1 MSIPQPLVSVGDPM
15 PRIVL
20 PSAAGTTFDSI
31 DQLTAGLTRVYWLE
45 APPPAA
51 TAAPLTQAL
60 AACDGQLHVVAP
72 AATEGTSLYASWL
85 LDPKRELAGVFGATG
100 PLAIVVDPAG
110 RVASILPAPTPEAV
124 AAVVTQL
131 HKASTPVVI
140 QGQAPVMILDRVLD
154 PALIEALL
162 DYWRRGTKMTNVVAS
177 NAAGNVAN
185 ADAKRRQDVQL
196 DEPGLFVRLRDCLGR
211 RVMPM
216 ISHCF
221 GAEMVRIE
229 APWIGCYDA
238 TSGGWFRRH
247 RDNSSRSTAHRQF
260 ALTLNLNGGDEYA
273 GGEVRFPEFGRQ
285 LYRPAAGGALV
296 FSCSLL
302 HEVMPVTR
310 GRRFGVF
317 TFLSG
322 GAGVPTRSLPR

>member
-1 MSIPQPLVSVGDPM
+1 
-15 PRIVL
+15 
-20 PSAAGTTFDSI
+20 
-31 DQLTAGLTRVYWLE
+31 
-45 APPPAA
+45 
-51 TAAPLTQAL
+51 
-60 AACDGQLHVVAP
+60 
-72 AATEGTSLYASWL
+72 
-85 LDPKRELAGVFGATG
+85 
-100 PLAIVVDPAG
+100 
-110 RVASILPAPTPEAV
+110 
-124 AAVVTQL
+124 
-131 HKASTPVVI
+131 
-140 QGQAPVMILDRVLD
+140 
-154 PALIEALL
+154 
-162 DYWRRGTKMTNVVAS
+162 
-177 NAAGNVAN
+177 
-185 ADAKRRQDVQL
+185 
-196 DEPGLFVRLRDCLGR
+196 
-211 RVMPM
+211 MPM
-216 ISHCF
+216 ISHSF

-238 TSGGWFRRH
+238 SSGGWFRRH

-260 ALTLNLNGGDEYA
+260 ALTLALNGGDEYA